1 MPAHIHGPP
10 PGFSLPNN
18 PATLDRPNLT
28 IPPLNAGSLS
38 SLSSV
43 GPSASSFGTNGLSL
57 KGPAGGGSLSLSS
70 SLKPSSGLSLSSLA
84 SSHLSSTGG
93 QNSLSSLAASAG
105 GQNSLSSL
113 AASTGGQNSLSLR
126 SSTGP
131 QLNSL
136 SKKASSDSRPSLSH
150 LASSHL
156 EPVGSAGSAFII
168 PSIFGKRKEELGPVT
183 ARSDQPEIN
192 LMSAL
197 KLNTDEGT
205 QKKETETR
213 STKPDKNTP
222 DINILVPENGFQS
235 IRSILRR
242 RTQTPFSFT
251 LTR

>member
-93 QNSLSSLAASAG
+93 QNSLSSLAAS
-105 GQNSLSSL
+105 
-113 AASTGGQNSLSLR
+113 TGGQNSLSLR

-136 SKKASSDSRPSLSH
+136 SKTASSDSRPSLSH

-168 PSIFGKRKEELGPVT
+168 PSIFGKKKEESGPAT
-183 ARSDQPEIN
+183 AKSDQPEIN